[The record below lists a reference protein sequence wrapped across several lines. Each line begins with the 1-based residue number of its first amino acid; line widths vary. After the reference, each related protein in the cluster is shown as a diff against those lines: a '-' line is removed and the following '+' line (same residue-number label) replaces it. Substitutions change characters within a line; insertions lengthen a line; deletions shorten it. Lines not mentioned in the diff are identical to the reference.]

1 MTRDIILEVK
11 KRAKA
16 GEKPAD
22 KNSAPA
28 VLYGRGVENIML
40 WIDKKKFGDVY
51 DEIGESTVFKVSMG
65 GEDKRNV
72 LVKEIQRDAL
82 NGDIRHVDFYQVR
95 MDEEIEADIELVFA
109 GESPAV
115 KEHGGVLIKN
125 MDSIPVK
132 CLPGDLPSEIEVN
145 VGAIRT
151 FDDYIFV
158 KNLGVSDKVEVL
170 VDPETVVA
178 MAAPPRTEEE
188 LAELETEVKEDVTQ
202 VEGVVKEE
210 KPEGEAEGEI
220 EGKGEGESKTEA
232 KEEKPEKPKKE

>member
-1 MTRDIILEVK
+1 MTRDITLEAK
-11 KRAKA
+11 KRIKA
-16 GEKPAD
+16 GER
-22 KNSAPA
+22 SASKDSVPG
-28 VLYGRGVENIML
+28 VLYGRGIENIML

-51 DEIGESTVFKVSMG
+51 DEIGESTVFGISIDGK
-65 GEDKRNV
+65 DKRNV

-82 NGDIRHVDFYQVR
+82 NSDIRHVDFYQVR
-95 MDEEIEADIELVFA
+95 MDEEIEADIELVFS

-151 FDDYIFV
+151 FDDYIYI
-158 KNLGVSDKVEVL
+158 KDLGVSDKVEVL

-178 MAAPPRTEEE
+178 MAAPPRSEEE

-202 VEGVVKEE
+202 VDGVVKEE
-210 KPEGEAEGEI
+210 GAAGEAGGGA
-220 EGKGEGESKTEA
+220 EGKGERAS
-232 KEEKPEKPKKE
+232 KKERKKTKR